1 MSPAILRQS
10 TTSPKIVCSPSFGK
24 EASIVEKCWQK
35 SLCLVSFVWGVRAVS
50 HSCREIEQP
59 KYLYYLLL
67 LLKISKYLQYF
78 QFFPEKETKQMPT
91 IWNLSFK
98 GNWTAKI
105 FVLFATSPQN
115 IKIPP
120 SSIFS
125 RKETKLTSN
134 IWNMSHNGKNSQN
147 ICIICYFSSK
157 YQNISS
163 ISHFFKK
170 KEAKQMRDIWN
181 LSYEQK

>member
-1 MSPAILRQS
+1 M
-10 TTSPKIVCSPSFGK
+10 
-24 EASIVEKCWQK
+24 
-35 SLCLVSFVWGVRAVS
+35 WGVRAVS

-120 SSIFS
+120 VFPIFP
-125 RKETKLTSN
+125 
-134 IWNMSHNGKNSQN
+134 
-147 ICIICYFSSK
+147 
-157 YQNISS
+157 
-163 ISHFFKK
+163 
-170 KEAKQMRDIWN
+170 AMRPKI
-181 LSYEQK
+181 

>member
-78 QFFPEKETKQMPT
+78 LFFWQKRPKKFQIFETIMEIDKQQQCLYNLLLLKISEYYQYFPNAEQMPDSLMFEILLQCQDGLMRMKT
-91 IWNLSFK
+91 MIDDE
-98 GNWTAKI
+98 G
-105 FVLFATSPQN
+105 
-115 IKIPP
+115 
-120 SSIFS
+120 
-125 RKETKLTSN
+125 RKL
-134 IWNMSHNGKNSQN
+134 
-147 ICIICYFSSK
+147 
-157 YQNISS
+157 
-163 ISHFFKK
+163 
-170 KEAKQMRDIWN
+170 
-181 LSYEQK
+181 